1 MIQPLNLTLISIPQ
15 VMKKKLKDPKA
26 MTIVEMKMAVM
37 RMQKAQMFRES
48 KALKKKDLT
57 GTNWIAEP

>member
-1 MIQPLNLTLISIPQ
+1 MIQPLKLILISIPQ
-15 VMKKKLKDPKA
+15 VMKKKLKAPKA

-37 RMQKAQMFRES
+37 RMQKAQMCRET
-48 KALKKKDLT
+48 KVLKKKDLT